1 VAPGQMDR
9 DNVTAMETDKI
20 VDDDIGSPQVNTQTY
35 NSGLNIGITLFFCR
49 PVSPFTS

>member
-20 VDDDIGSPQVNTQTY
+20 VDDDIGSPQVNAYTF
-35 NSGLNIGITLFFCR
+35 NSRINIEITLSFCC
-49 PVSPFTS
+49 PVSPFT